1 MKSRLREIEVILVL
15 LALVRTVAELGVLEN
30 GLCGLLDSLSEPVIG
45 LNSYPVFL
53 TLEFIFNLLIVRSFI
68 LF

>member
-30 GLCGLLDSLSEPVIG
+30 GLRGLLDSLGEPVIG
-45 LNSYPVFL
+45 LNGYPVFL